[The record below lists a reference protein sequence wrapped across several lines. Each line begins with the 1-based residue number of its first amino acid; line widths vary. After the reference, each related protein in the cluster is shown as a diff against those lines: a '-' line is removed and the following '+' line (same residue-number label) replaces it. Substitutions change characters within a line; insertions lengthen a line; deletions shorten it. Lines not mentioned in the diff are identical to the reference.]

1 MVAGA
6 ALLGAGCSAAGG
18 SSGGASLGTPEKPNI
33 VVDAVPTL
41 DEAGLYI
48 AQQRGIF
55 RRYGLHVTIKPIISS
70 ADVIAQQVAG
80 QGVDI
85 SAGNYVSYILA
96 AASPKK
102 PAKLKILAAGSI
114 MGPNIQ
120 MLMVSAHSKITNV
133 AQLTGKLIAINA
145 PQNIGALLV
154 DSIFNNDAILPSAQ
168 NVKFK
173 YMAFPQMAQALQT
186 GQVAAAW
193 MPEPF
198 VTEAEETIGAQPLA
212 DADAGTTQ
220 SLPIGGYVATAAW
233 VKKYPHTAAAFK
245 AAILKGQ
252 EIASTDVAAVQQAVT
267 QYAFVPARTAPIVA
281 APSYP
286 LKLDPVS
293 IQRVANLMLQF
304 GILGHGFSTA
314 QMTSSG

>member
-1 MVAGA
+1 M
-6 ALLGAGCSAAGG
+6 LSAGCSTSGG
-18 SSGGASLGTPEKPNI
+18 SSASAPLGPPEKPNI
-33 VVDAVPTL
+33 TVDAVPTL

-48 AQQRGIF
+48 AAQRGIF
-55 RRYGLHVTIKPIISS
+55 AKYGLHVTIKPIISS

-80 QGVDI
+80 KGVDI

-96 AASPKK
+96 AAQQHD
-102 PAKLKILAAGSI
+102 KLKILAAGSV

-120 MLMVSAHSKITNV
+120 MLMVAAHSNITNV
-133 AQLTGKLIAINA
+133 QQLTGKPIAINA
-145 PQNIGALLV
+145 KKNIGTLLV
-154 DSIFNNDAILPSAQ
+154 DSIFNNDAILPSQQ
-168 NVKFK
+168 NVKFS
-173 YMAFPQMAQALQT
+173 YMKFPDMAHALQT
-186 GQVAAAW
+186 GQIAAAW

-198 VTEAEETIGAQPLA
+198 VTEAEEQIGAQPLA

-233 VKKYPHTAAAFK
+233 VKKYPRTAAAFQ
-245 AAILKGQ
+245 AAIRQGQ

-267 QYAFVPARTAPIVA
+267 QYAFVPKDTAPIVA

-304 GILGHGFSTA
+304 GILGGGFSTA

>member
-6 ALLGAGCSAAGG
+6 AMLGAGCSVSGG
-18 SSGGASLGTPEKPNI
+18 SSAGAPLGAPEKPDI
-33 VVDAVPTL
+33 TVAAVPTL

-48 AQQRGIF
+48 AAQRGIF
-55 RRYGLHVTIKPIISS
+55 ARYGLHVKIVPIVSS
-70 ADVIAQQVAG
+70 ADVIDQQVAG
-80 QGVDI
+80 KGVDV

-96 AASPKK
+96 ADLKHD
-102 PAKLKILAAGSI
+102 KLKILAAGSV

-120 MLMVSAHSKITNV
+120 MLMVSAHSRIATV
-133 AQLTGKLIAINA
+133 AQLKGLPIAINA
-145 PQNIGALLV
+145 PRNIGALLV
-154 DSIFNNDAILPSAQ
+154 DSIFNNDAILPSSQ
-168 NVKFK
+168 NVKFATMK
-173 YMAFPQMAQALQT
+173 FPQMAHALQT

-198 VTEAEETIGAQPLA
+198 VTEAEEATGAQPLA

-220 SLPIGGYVATAAW
+220 NLPIGGYVATAAW
-233 VKKYPHTAAAFK
+233 VKKYPRTAAAFK
-245 AAILKGQ
+245 AAILQGQ
-252 EIASTDVAAVQQAVT
+252 QIANTNVAAVQQAVT
-267 QYAFVPARTAPIVA
+267 QYAFVPPKTAPIVA

-304 GILGHGFSTA
+304 GILPGGFSTA